1 MDSPI
6 EICMLETEA
15 NAIMTLQHVKMILVH
30 QSHQLENYS
39 QGGVDTPHE
48 PPCQKKIPENDST

>member
-39 QGGVDTPHE
+39 QGGLTPAMN
-48 PPCQKKIPENDST
+48 PPVKK